1 MQHAQESVNCIAAF
15 LISERVRDKIMTW
28 LVAEST
34 ERSEVSSS
42 KGLKIIVEISDRR
55 LSFHSIKWF
64 RLMSSRMS

>member
-1 MQHAQESVNCIAAF
+1 
-15 LISERVRDKIMTW
+15 MTW
-28 LVAEST
+28 LAAERT
-34 ERSEVSSS
+34 ERSEFSSS